1 LNEMRAAAIAFQLER
16 RWRDHIKSLPIL
28 RGMWRYSRRF
38 RPSDPSQGWKIHI
51 SATPL
56 SAGTVFS
63 RVHPVLASRG
73 PLFKVSASLDSLAQ
87 LNAGIDAFS
96 QIGKFLTIYP
106 HSVAEAV
113 DLAQQLHAI
122 TRGLC
127 GPKIPFDVRYRRN
140 SIVYYRYGSFGKM
153 RNGTIFDHSHRPH
166 KDKREPGC
174 AVPRWLD
181 DPFKPSNNG
190 ESKPSWLRSRGPIGR
205 DYIAFRAISQRG
217 KGGVYKAVDLTVSP
231 ARIVILKEGRRHGE
245 TAWDGQDGYDHVKHE
260 GKVLRT
266 LLDASF
272 PVPRVL
278 REFTQDRNRYLVLE
292 KIPGHRLLARH
303 RLQPGRTSWRRA
315 KIILDRLGGLL
326 SRLHATGWVWRDCKP
341 WHIFVQ
347 GDKMRLIDFEGA
359 CRIAET
365 EVLPWSSLN
374 YTPAPFQKTFSRRA
388 GTVEDDYALG
398 VIAFQF
404 LSGEFPVASA
414 HGRAT
419 VYKRTQCPDYLR
431 LEIERLLKF

>member
-1 LNEMRAAAIAFQLER
+1 MRAGAIASQLER
-16 RWRDHIKSLPIL
+16 RWRNHIESLPIL
-28 RGMWRYSRRF
+28 LGMWRYSRRF
-38 RPSDPSQGWKIHI
+38 RPSDPPQGWKIHI

-63 RVHPVLASRG
+63 RVHPLLASRG
-73 PLFKVSASLDSLAQ
+73 LLFKVSASLDSLAQ
-87 LNAGIDAFS
+87 LNAGIGAFS

-106 HSVAEAV
+106 PSVAEAV
-113 DLAQQLHAI
+113 DLAQQLHEI
-122 TRGLC
+122 TRGLS
-127 GPKIPFDVRYRRN
+127 GPKIPFDVRYGRN
-140 SIVYYRYGSFGKM
+140 SLVYYRYGSFGKT

-166 KDKREPGC
+166 KDKRKPGC

-190 ESKPSWLRSRGPIGR
+190 ESKPSWLKSRGPIGR

-245 TAWDGQDGYDHVKHE
+245 TAWDGQDGYDQVKHE
-260 GKVLRT
+260 GKVLRA
-266 LLDASF
+266 LLDSSF

-278 REFTQDRNRYLVLE
+278 REFTQDQNRYLVLE
-292 KIPGHRLLARH
+292 KMPGHRLLARH
-303 RLQPGRTSWRRA
+303 RMQPGRTSWRRA
-315 KIILDRLGGLL
+315 EIIFDRLGGLL

-341 WHIFVQ
+341 WHIFLQ

-359 CRIAET
+359 CRMSET

-374 YTPAPFQKTFSRRA
+374 YAPAPCQKSFSRRA
-388 GTVEDDYALG
+388 GTFEDDYALG
-398 VIAFQF
+398 VIVFQF
-404 LSGEFPVASA
+404 LSGEFPPASA
-414 HGRAT
+414 HRRAA
-419 VYKRTQCPDYLR
+419 VYKRTQCPDHLR
-431 LEIERLLKF
+431 LKIERLLRF